1 MANDVVVIF
10 DNRSN
15 GTFCR
20 GVAAARARN
29 IAGGEGGRALALED
43 AIIIAKGC
51 VRRTGSTGGFI
62 GGIVNIASS
71 DERKGV
77 GAAFK
82 GEIKDVS
89 VDGWEASQNGFVI
102 I

>member
-1 MANDVVVIF
+1 MVIF
-10 DNRSN
+10 DNGSN

-20 GVAAARARN
+20 GVAAARARD

-43 AIIIAKGC
+43 AIIVAKGC
-51 VRRTGSTGGFI
+51 MRRTGSTGGFI
-62 GGIVNIASS
+62 GRIMNNASS

-77 GAAFK
+77 GAAFN

-89 VDGWEASQNGFVI
+89 VDGWRHRKRNHDHIRPKF
-102 I
+102 